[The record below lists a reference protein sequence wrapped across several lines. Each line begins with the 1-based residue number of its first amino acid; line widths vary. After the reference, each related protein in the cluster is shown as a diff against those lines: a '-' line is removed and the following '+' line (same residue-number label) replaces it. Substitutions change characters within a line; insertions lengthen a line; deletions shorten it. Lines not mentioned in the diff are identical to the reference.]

1 MEYQKIANLIDDN
14 TLNQLSKFRT
24 RNWVEINDESRGVYN
39 VNSQIKFKTTMLK
52 SSLCDYSGAY
62 ILVKGTISVNNT
74 AAQGAAANNINKKV
88 IFKNCAP
95 FTNCIS
101 EINNTQIDN
110 AKDIDIVMPLYN
122 LIEYSDNYA
131 KTTGSL
137 WQYCKDIPARNN
149 NNEITE
155 FTLVNTTDSFK
166 FKAKITG
173 QTEDDGTKY
182 VEIMVPLKYLS
193 KFWRTLEMPLINCE
207 VNLILT
213 WSSACVPIST
223 NNPNQ
228 AAIFGITDTKLY
240 VPVVTLSTQEN
251 AKFLQQL
258 KSGFKRV
265 INWNKY
271 LSKPELLAQNPN
283 LNHLVEPSFHGIN
296 RLFVLVFE
304 NDNDRTGDEQ
314 YYLLT
319 VEIKDY
325 NIMINGE
332 NLFDEPIKNNK
343 VTYDNIRKIASGQ
356 GDVYTTGCLLD
367 YPYFA
372 NTYKMIAVDLS
383 KQHALDA
390 DPRAIQQINFTA
402 NLDRAGNTR
411 VYFIL
416 EEAKE
421 TILDF
426 SQGTVKVL

>member
-1 MEYQKIANLIDDN
+1 MIDD
-14 TLNQLSKFRT
+14 TSNQSSKFRT
-24 RNWVEINDESRGVYN
+24 RNWVEINDESRGAYD

-52 SSLCDYSGAY
+52 SSLCDCSDAY
-62 ILVKGTISVNNT
+62 ILVKGKITI
-74 AAQGAAANNINKKV
+74 AGAGDDAAARQADERDKDV
-88 IFKNCAP
+88 AFKNCAP
-95 FTNCIS
+95 FINCIS

-110 AKDIDIVMPLYN
+110 AKDIDIVMPMYN

-137 WQYCKDIPARNN
+137 WQYFKDEPVADDDM
-149 NNEITE
+149 EDSE
-155 FTLVNTTDSFK
+155 SFK
-166 FKAKITG
+166 SKTKITG
-173 QTEDDGTKY
+173 KTPNNDNEED

-193 KFWRTLEMPLINCE
+193 NFWRTLEMPLINCE

-213 WSSACVPIST
+213 WSSTCVITDSNGAGT
-223 NNPNQ
+223 F
-228 AAIFGITDTKLY
+228 AITDTKLY

-251 AKFLQQL
+251 TKFLQQL
-258 KSGFKRV
+258 RQGFKRV
-265 INWNKY
+265 INWNKH
-271 LSKPELLAQNPN
+271 LSKPELLVQNPN
-283 LNHLVEPSFHGIN
+283 LNHLVEPSFQGVN
-296 RLFVLVFE
+296 RLFVLAFE
-304 NDNDRTGDEQ
+304 DDAQRTTYDAN
-314 YYLLT
+314 YLPN

-332 NLFDEPIKNNK
+332 NFFDQPIKNNK
-343 VTYDNIRKIASGQ
+343 VTYENIRKIAIGQ
-356 GDVYTTGCLLD
+356 GDDYTTGCLLD
-367 YPYFA
+367 YSYFA
-372 NTYKMIAVDLS
+372 DTYKMIAVDLS
-383 KQHALDA
+383 KQQALDA